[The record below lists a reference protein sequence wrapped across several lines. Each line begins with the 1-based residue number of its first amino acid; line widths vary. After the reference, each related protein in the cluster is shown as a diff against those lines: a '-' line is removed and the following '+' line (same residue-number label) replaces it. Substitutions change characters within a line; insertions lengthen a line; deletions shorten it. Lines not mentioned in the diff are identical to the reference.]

1 MLLLHGFIAEQ
12 AYLLLWLSKAVF
24 LSERPL
30 SNIKKWHFIF
40 IINFNFP
47 VINSFWKMLK
57 IDRG

>member
-30 SNIKKWHFIF
+30 SNIKSDILFLLLILT
-40 IINFNFP
+40 
-47 VINSFWKMLK
+47 SQ
-57 IDRG
+57 